1 MVMLY
6 ALPLLLFGSTI
17 AIPRSELQAD
27 LPLALAIAGGMI
39 GSFFAVFLIARFV
52 CRRDLGTSAL
62 QALTIGRPALPF
74 VGVSLLRYLFGPKH
88 ESIPVISASL
98 AMNLV
103 QVPACLML
111 LSTAAARTG
120 NVKVARP
127 TLLSHVVAA
136 AR

>member
-62 QALTIGRPALPF
+62 QALTIGGPAVPF
-74 VGVSLLRYLFGPKH
+74 VGVSVSGFVFGPAN

-98 AMNLV
+98 AMNLCR
-103 QVPACLML
+103 CLHGPTPW
-111 LSTAAARTG
+111 STTPSGTPPKTR
-120 NVKVARP
+120 
-127 TLLSHVVAA
+127 
-136 AR
+136 